1 MFIPKEN
8 YDFFNFFLRTQSRD
22 EIAGKLA
29 IVEEQAHSS
38 AQRLGQ
44 LEIDLS
50 ARENELNEAR
60 TALGTREVE
69 LELEKKSR
77 QEAISAYESNERL
90 LSENFE
96 RIKTENENLIAQNN
110 LLQQELS
117 KLGEQL
123 IVLRNG
129 NFKSI

>member
-1 MFIPKEN
+1 MLIAKEN
-8 YDFFNFFLRTQSRD
+8 CGKLFTTVFLRTQSRD

-29 IVEEQAHSS
+29 IVEEQARSS
-38 AQRLGQ
+38 AQRVGE

-50 ARENELNEAR
+50 ARENELNETR

-77 QEAISAYESNERL
+77 QEAISSYEANERL

-96 RIKTENENLIAQNN
+96 RVKTENENLIAQNN

-129 NFKSI
+129 K